1 MSQVG
6 TTLGTITAGSITDNL
21 DIGFYGA
28 TTGTYPYKQ
37 QMSEYSGVS
46 QVEYK
51 ISKTVFTNYKVR
63 VCPTKSG
70 YYSTRGAIT
79 LTEYVP
85 GKVAKGPLPTNSLT
99 RTHLTNAQRR
109 VYPSAA
115 SFPSRSNPASLANM
129 PLLQS

>member
-6 TTLGTITAGSITDNL
+6 TKLGTITAGLITDNL
-21 DIGFYGA
+21 NIGFYGA

-51 ISKTVFTNYKVR
+51 ISKTVFTNYKVW

-70 YYSTRGAIT
+70 YYSTKGTIT
-79 LTEYVP
+79 MTEYVP
-85 GKVAKGPLPTNSLT
+85 GKVAKGTNSLT
-99 RTHLTNAQRR
+99 RTHLTNAQRM
-109 VYPSAA
+109 VYPSAVC
-115 SFPSRSNPASLANM
+115 FPSRSNPASLANM
-129 PLLQS
+129 PLFQS